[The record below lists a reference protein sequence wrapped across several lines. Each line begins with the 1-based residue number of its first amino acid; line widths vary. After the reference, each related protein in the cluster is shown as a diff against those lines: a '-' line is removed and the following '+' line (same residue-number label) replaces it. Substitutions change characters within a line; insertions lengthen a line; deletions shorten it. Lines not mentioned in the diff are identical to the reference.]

1 MTKIALIT
9 DTHFGARN
17 DSQVFSDS
25 MKTFYEDIF
34 FPCLKENNIKECIHL
49 GDVFD
54 RRKYINYKSLYDSR
68 QFFFDPLAKNNINV
82 LMIAGNHDV
91 FYKTTNEVNS
101 VSLLLNEY
109 SNIKTFDSPIEI
121 TKFNSGSFLLL
132 PWICKE
138 NYDESMEAIKTTT
151 SSIMFG
157 HLEIDGFEAH
167 PGYIHDGGF
176 NKNIFNKFD
185 MAFSGHFH
193 HKSDNGTI
201 YYLGNPYELT
211 WQDYKDQRGFHIFD
225 TETRELEFIKNPNRM
240 YYKYLYDDTKLKIED
255 LDQIDFNQYKNKYIK
270 VVVQE
275 KINPYLFDMVMDKIY
290 KAGTFDITVVEN
302 FIDVAGDE
310 EIIDEAQDTVTILS
324 NYIEQL
330 NTNVDK
336 KNLDS
341 LIKTLYN
348 EALTLE

>member
-1 MTKIALIT
+1 MTKVALIT
-9 DTHFGARN
+9 DTHFGVRN
-17 DSQVFSDS
+17 DSQIFLDY
-25 MKTFYEDIF
+25 MRNFYTDTF
-34 FPCLKENNIKECIHL
+34 FPYLKEHNIQKCIHL

-54 RRKYINYKSLYDSR
+54 RRKYINYKSLFDSR
-68 QFFFDPLAKNNINV
+68 DFFFDQLAKNNIETEI
-82 LMIAGNHDV
+82 IAGNHDT

-101 VSLLLNEY
+101 VTLLLNEY
-109 SNIKTFDSPIEI
+109 SNIRTFDSPIEMS
-121 TKFNSGSFLLL
+121 NYLLL
-132 PWICKE
+132 PWICKDNYEHSMNVIE
-138 NYDESMEAIKTTT
+138 NTKCNIL
-151 SSIMFG
+151 FG

-167 PGYIHDGGF
+167 PGYLHDGGF
-176 NKNIFNKFD
+176 DKKLFDKFD

-211 WQDYKDQRGFHIFD
+211 WQDYKDVRGFHIFD
-225 TETRELEFIKNPNRM
+225 TETRELTFIENQNRM
-240 YYKYLYDDTKLKIED
+240 FYKFMYNDTELKLED
-255 LDQIDFNQYKNKYIK
+255 IDQIDVNHFKNKYIK
-270 VVVQE
+270 VIVQD
-275 KINPYLFDMVMDKIY
+275 KSNPYLFDMVMDKIY
-290 KAGTFDITVVEN
+290 KAGAFDITVVEN

-310 EIIDEAQDTVTILS
+310 EIIDEAQDTITILS

-341 LIKTLYN
+341 LIKSLYN

>member
-1 MTKIALIT
+1 MKVALIT

-17 DSQVFSDS
+17 DSQIFADF
-25 MKTFYEDIF
+25 MREFYTETF
-34 FPCLKENNIKECIHL
+34 FPFLKENNIKECIHL

-54 RRKYINYKSLYDSR
+54 RRKYINYKSLYDSKDY
-68 QFFFDPLAKNNINV
+68 FFNPLAENDIQV
-82 LMIAGNHDV
+82 LMIAGNHDT

-109 SNIKTFDSPIEI
+109 SNIKTFDSPIEM
-121 TKFNSGSFLLL
+121 TGQNGSFLLL

-138 NYDESMEAIKTTT
+138 NYDEAMEAIKTTT

-167 PGYIHDGGF
+167 AGYFHDGGLD
-176 NKNIFNKFD
+176 KSIFNKFD

-201 YYLGNPYELT
+201 FYLGNPYELT
-211 WQDYKDQRGFHIFD
+211 WQDYKDVKGFHIFGTD
-225 TETRELEFIKNPNRM
+225 TRELQFIENPNRM
-240 YYKYLYDDTKLKIED
+240 FFKYMYNDNKLDATTINELDFNYLQNKYL
-255 LDQIDFNQYKNKYIK
+255 K
-270 VVVQE
+270 VIVQE
-275 KINPYLFDMVMDKIY
+275 KNNPYLFDMVMDKIY
-290 KAGTFDITVVEN
+290 KAGPFDITVVEN

-310 EIIDEAQDTVTILS
+310 EIVDEAQDTVTILS

-330 NTNVDK
+330 NTNVNK
-336 KNLDS
+336 KNLDG

-348 EALTLE
+348 EALTVE